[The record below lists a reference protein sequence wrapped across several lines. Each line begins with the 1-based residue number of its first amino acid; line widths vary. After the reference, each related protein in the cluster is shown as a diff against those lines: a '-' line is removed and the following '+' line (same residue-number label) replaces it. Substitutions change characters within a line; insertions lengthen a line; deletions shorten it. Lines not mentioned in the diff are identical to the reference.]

1 MKPLSPAMLDLL
13 REIARLGQVRW
24 DYDRRTMTALRNR
37 GLIACTNCS
46 IGIMR
51 HELRY
56 TVTDLGRRVLAENPR
71 RSC

>member
-1 MKPLSPAMLDLL
+1 MRSLSPAMLDLL
-13 REIARLGQVRW
+13 REIGRLGQVRW

-37 GLIACTNCS
+37 GLIACINCS

-56 TVTDLGRRVLAENPR
+56 AVTDLGRRVLAENPR
-71 RSC
+71 RDT